1 LVSTP
6 TPALGSLEGPPRQ
19 VPAQD
24 LGGGTGA
31 PLPVPDSGAF
41 KIKIDVEL
49 QNSGA
54 DAEARVLL
62 QNGGETYATVGY
74 DFRNGTASV
83 VRDGDAAAKG
93 EGAKTARTGAAA
105 QAQERVDGA
114 YRQARSVVS
123 PAVDGKVRLTIYVD
137 RSSVEVFTNGGQTLT
152 SLVFPR
158 DGALGAVVAG
168 GGSVSLNAATVTPLA
183 AIR

>member
-1 LVSTP
+1 
-6 TPALGSLEGPPRQ
+6 
-19 VPAQD
+19 VPAQH
-24 LGGGTGA
+24 LSGGTGA

-41 KIKIDVEL
+41 KIDVEL

-62 QNGGETYATVGY
+62 QTGEETYATVGY
-74 DFRNGTASV
+74 DFRKGTAFL

-93 EGAKTARTGAAA
+93 EGAKTVQTGT
-105 QAQERVDGA
+105 AQEQVGDA
-114 YRQARSVVS
+114 YRQASTVVS
-123 PAVDGKVRLTIYVD
+123 PAVDGKVRLTVFVD

-152 SLVFPR
+152 GLVFPP
-158 DGALGAVVAG
+158 DGALRARMAGDGGAV
-168 GGSVSLNAATVTPLA
+168 SLIAATVTPLA